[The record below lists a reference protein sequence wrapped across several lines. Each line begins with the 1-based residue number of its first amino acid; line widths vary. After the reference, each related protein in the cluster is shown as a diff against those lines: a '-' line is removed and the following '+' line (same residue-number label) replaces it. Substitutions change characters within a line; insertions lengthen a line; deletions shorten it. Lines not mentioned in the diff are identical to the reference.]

1 MNYDTNRHEL
11 VRELESAFTLSTG
24 SDGSTDGMMSFPSS
38 NLSSLNDSLFP
49 DDILDEGGG
58 HTRRRKFNLS
68 LLDLERLFPT
78 MEAVSADMQVFLIAV
93 YSLAAAL
100 SLLGNV
106 TVILVLAFGKRSS
119 VRCYLINLA
128 VSDITMAAFCIPFS
142 YTSKYVRNATR
153 EIVASMSRS
162 VVREHK
168 ALVHPLNTRWT
179 KSRSRLVIGCIWVF
193 SVGISIVPLVVSDA
207 ERFNWGGEWY
217 YECKEQWPRTQ
228 NEVYEKTYTVVL
240 FVLTFAL
247 PVGGLGYTYLS
258 IVAMMCAYRMPGNAE
273 PSRDQ
278 HHLHAKIKMI
288 NMMIAVMVCFVLSWL
303 PLQVLQF
310 LIYFVPEITQCRG
323 RQCFTYYMSF
333 FVCHWV
339 AMANSFM
346 NPFIYCFMSKN
357 FREDFLQFLRKCGC
371 RRDTRR
377 RRSPPWSHS
386 DLGSSFRS
394 ILNITHKTSVQSP
407 SRAGLRARQ
416 DSQREPEDTELRLL
430 QPSHGSLR
438 DYQVCRSSAKWRV
451 VRSSSGR
458 GVSGRTVLA
467 VKTSAVASTIMR
479 DPYKKTNG
487 EHHHDS
493 PPLSCITQ
501 RPNEVS
507 SPAPKQCSPTLMDT
521 QLTDEISEIPDNNCF
536 TKVNLQR
543 EN

>member
-1 MNYDTNRHEL
+1 
-11 VRELESAFTLSTG
+11 
-24 SDGSTDGMMSFPSS
+24 
-38 NLSSLNDSLFP
+38 
-49 DDILDEGGG
+49 
-58 HTRRRKFNLS
+58 
-68 LLDLERLFPT
+68 
-78 MEAVSADMQVFLIAV
+78 
-93 YSLAAAL
+93 
-100 SLLGNV
+100 
-106 TVILVLAFGKRSS
+106 
-119 VRCYLINLA
+119 
-128 VSDITMAAFCIPFS
+128 
-142 YTSKYVRNATR
+142 
-153 EIVASMSRS
+153 
-162 VVREHK
+162 
-168 ALVHPLNTRWT
+168 
-179 KSRSRLVIGCIWVF
+179 
-193 SVGISIVPLVVSDA
+193 
-207 ERFNWGGEWY
+207 
-217 YECKEQWPRTQ
+217 
-228 NEVYEKTYTVVL
+228 
-240 FVLTFAL
+240 
-247 PVGGLGYTYLS
+247 
-258 IVAMMCAYRMPGNAE
+258 
-273 PSRDQ
+273 
-278 HHLHAKIKMI
+278 
-288 NMMIAVMVCFVLSWL
+288 MMIAVMVCFVLSWL

-357 FREDFLQFLRKCGC
+357 FRVPYLNVLLRFHAI
-371 RRDTRR
+371 
-377 RRSPPWSHS
+377 SP
-386 DLGSSFRS
+386 
-394 ILNITHKTSVQSP
+394 K
-407 SRAGLRARQ
+407 
-416 DSQREPEDTELRLL
+416 
-430 QPSHGSLR
+430 PSHGSLR

>member
-1 MNYDTNRHEL
+1 MNYDTNMHEL
-11 VRELESAFTLSTG
+11 VRESDSAFTLSMN
-24 SDGSTDGMMSFPSS
+24 SDESDDGRLSSPSS
-38 NLSSLNDSLFP
+38 NMSTLNDSLSL

-58 HTRRRKFNLS
+58 YSRRRKFNLS
-68 LLDLERLFPT
+68 LIDLERLFPS

-142 YTSKYVRNATR
+142 YTSFMFHRWIFAPEFCRV
-153 EIVASMSRS
+153 VAFMQHVS
-162 VVREHK
+162 VTCSVYTLVAIGVDRHK
-168 ALVHPLNTRWT
+168 ALIHPLNTRWT

-258 IVAMMCAYRMPGNAE
+258 IVAMMCTYRMPGNAE

-310 LIYFVPEITQCRG
+310 LIYFVPEITRCRG

-371 RRDTRR
+371 RKDASR

-416 DSQREPEDTELRLL
+416 DGQREAEDTELRLL
-430 QPSHGSLR
+430 QPSHGSLK

-458 GVSGRTVLA
+458 GASGKTVLA
-467 VKTSAVASTIMR
+467 VKSSGNAVCR
-479 DPYKKTNG
+479 LHRHEG
-487 EHHHDS
+487 
-493 PPLSCITQ
+493 PLQ
-501 RPNEVS
+501 
-507 SPAPKQCSPTLMDT
+507 
-521 QLTDEISEIPDNNCF
+521 
-536 TKVNLQR
+536 
-543 EN
+543 ENQW